1 MILDSSIKRQ
11 PPPSTSFLQDVLGA
25 VRTQARN
32 REMDAGIGAGVGDTT
47 CGDGDDASTDL
58 LDPYSPPQTFDTRF
72 SSMANLAD
80 AENEGLDGLDGS
92 PAGRTGSDRGVASEP
107 HENRADI
114 PGCEESGGSER
125 PHQRDGGGA
134 ITAELSDYY
143 RTNTGDGK
151 TRSPTGGGGK
161 TETVPRQST
170 TKQRKKKVSSSKRLL
185 HVEGRGRSFEEE
197 HAASLI
203 QRSHRR
209 AAAIRRARNEH
220 ERSFQNQQF
229 MFGPGFQQQQPSSRA
244 TRDSGGES
252 GKESASQERRR
263 DTVSLTPSE
272 EEERKKIDRRAAKAA
287 AATAA
292 AASVPQLPIDS
303 SVFSSAVG
311 DGVVRR
317 AAQREPLAI
326 LRQLRDDPEVQPKPK
341 TDQFRLRVTTKSAIE
356 AHIRKTGAARRK
368 PHPLPT
374 GPSWRKA
381 ATPMK
386 RAAATR
392 AALTKPRA
400 VSPLHRSVRQVNTF
414 MAAMDRQRRQPP
426 SAAARRAHSAPPSRA
441 TGRLRCAI
449 FAAETMVEREYA
461 LAERKRDSLLGPDD
475 SPADDELSRDLLASP
490 LLVPYQPSA

>member
-1 MILDSSIKRQ
+1 
-11 PPPSTSFLQDVLGA
+11 
-25 VRTQARN
+25 
-32 REMDAGIGAGVGDTT
+32 MDAGIGARVGDTT
-47 CGDGDDASTDL
+47 NGDGDDADTNL
-58 LDPYSPPQTFDTRF
+58 LDPTGPPQTFDTRF
-72 SSMANLAD
+72 SSMANLSD
-80 AENEGLDGLDGS
+80 AENGGLDGLDGS
-92 PAGRTGSDRGVASEP
+92 PARSTDSDRGVRPEP
-107 HENRADI
+107 HENRADT

-125 PHQRDGGGA
+125 PHQRDGEGA
-134 ITAELSDYY
+134 ITTGVPDCY
-143 RTNTGDGK
+143 RANTGDGR
-151 TRSPTGGGGK
+151 TRSPTGGGGRA
-161 TETVPRQST
+161 ETVPRQKT
-170 TKQRKKKVSSSKRLL
+170 TKQRKNTVSSSKQLL
-185 HVEGRGRSFEEE
+185 RVEGRGGSFEEE

-229 MFGPGFQQQQPSSRA
+229 MFGPGFQQQQQQQQQKPCSRA

-252 GKESASQERRR
+252 GKHSASQERRR

-272 EEERKKIDRRAAKAA
+272 EEERHKSSSLAAKAA
-287 AATAA
+287 AAAA
-292 AASVPQLPIDS
+292 AAAAVSVPKLPIDS
-303 SVFSSAVG
+303 SAFSSSSAVG
-311 DGVVRR
+311 GGVRR

-386 RAAATR
+386 RVAATR
-392 AALTKPRA
+392 TALTKPRA

-414 MAAMDRQRRQPP
+414 IAATDRQRIQPP

-461 LAERKRDSLLGPDD
+461 LAERRNSLLGPDD

-490 LLVPYQPSA
+490 LLVPYKPSA